1 MKIAVLGNAIVD
13 GFAHVTDAVLSNHK
27 LEKRGF
33 NKLEPKA
40 FFALCADVEVET
52 YASGGS
58 AANVAYTLGKL
69 GVETRFLGRFGSDA
83 AGGIFFD
90 DMVSAGVSTCPP
102 DDSAK
107 TMEVFVLVTPDGART
122 LATLGTTA
130 RMSDVWV
137 SENAVKNADW
147 LLIEGYLLSDQAPA
161 VEFALKLARENG
173 TKIIFTLASEKV
185 LRAAEDALLR
195 TLVITNEREEKQA
208 GVDFVLGDTAETA
221 GLMSI
226 LNDNPSIQKI
236 VQTIPRV
243 TTHSGDGA
251 TFYSEENA
259 PTFVP
264 TQKIENPIDVTGAG
278 DAFAA
283 GFINSYMAGK
293 PAAEALSAGHAL
305 AKDVIM
311 HLGGRIKDI
320 KDMAS

>member
-13 GFAHVTDAVLSNHK
+13 GFANVTDAVLSAHK

-33 NKLEPKA
+33 NKLDPKA

-69 GVETRFLGRFGSDA
+69 GAETRFLGRFGSDS
-83 AGGIFFD
+83 AGQIFFD
-90 DMVSAGVSTCPP
+90 DMVAAGVGTCPP
-102 DDSAK
+102 DASAK

-147 LLIEGYLLSDQAPA
+147 LLVEGYLLADQAPA
-161 VEFALKLARENG
+161 VDFALKLARENG
-173 TKIIFTLASEKV
+173 TKIMFTLAGENI
-185 LRAAEDALLR
+185 LRTAEEALLQ
-195 TLVITNEREEKQA
+195 TLIATNEDGQKEA
-208 GVDFVLGDTAETA
+208 GVHLILGDTAETA
-221 GLMSI
+221 GLMAI
-226 LNDNPSIQKI
+226 LNQNPSSQKI
-236 VQTIPRV
+236 VQTIPRI

-251 TFYSEENA
+251 TFYNQENT
-259 PTFVP
+259 PTFAP
-264 TQKIENPIDVTGAG
+264 TQKIDNPVDVTGAG

-283 GFINSYMAGK
+283 GFLHAYMAGQT
-293 PAAEALSAGHAL
+293 PAQALNAGHGL
-305 AKDVIM
+305 AQQVIM
-311 HLGGRIKDI
+311 HLGGRIKEI
-320 KDMAS
+320 KD